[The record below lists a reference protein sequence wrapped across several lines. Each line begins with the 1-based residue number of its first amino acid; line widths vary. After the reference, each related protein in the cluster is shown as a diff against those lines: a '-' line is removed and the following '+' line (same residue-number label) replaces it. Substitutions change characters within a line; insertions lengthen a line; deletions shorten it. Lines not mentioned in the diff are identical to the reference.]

1 VALSQAG
8 IATDILGAGRENLPS
23 GLADSVHALL
33 PRADLAYAL
42 SDAVLAQAKDKLQKA
57 EPLTFPGELLRHH
70 LPYGTYPGWY
80 DLLASAGWGD
90 KPIDPASRRRAE
102 SPEQVATLFMEYL
115 DAGDLDGL
123 VSLYEPHA
131 HFVPTPATHLVGTTA
146 IRAALRQMI
155 DSGAHLKLELR
166 DAGSTTSPWSR
177 TPPPSPEPRRTAAQS
192 FPPPQRSSGV
202 SPTAAGPTSSTTP
215 SSADHTALGSATT
228 LGTAARLQL
237 APQAVS

>member
-70 LPYGTYPGWY
+70 LPYGTYPGWF

-166 DAGSTTSPWSR
+166 DIRRVDDVALVSNTATLTGATPDGSPVFSTT
-177 TPPPSPEPRRTAAQS
+177 TEILRRQPDGGWAHVVDDPFFS
-192 FPPPQRSSGV
+192 
-202 SPTAAGPTSSTTP
+202 
-215 SSADHTALGSATT
+215 
-228 LGTAARLQL
+228 
-237 APQAVS
+237 